1 MGPHR
6 KNHDAP
12 PAPAYPQPEPAD
24 YRDVVE
30 DRHLEALSE
39 FVADEFEDEDLEIL
53 DGPAW

>member
-39 FVADEFEDEDLEIL
+39 LVADEFEDEDLEIL

>member
-12 PAPAYPQPEPAD
+12 PAPAD

-30 DRHLEALSE
+30 DRHLEELNE
-39 FVADEFEDEDLEIL
+39 LVADEFEDEDLEIL
-53 DGPAW
+53 DGSAW